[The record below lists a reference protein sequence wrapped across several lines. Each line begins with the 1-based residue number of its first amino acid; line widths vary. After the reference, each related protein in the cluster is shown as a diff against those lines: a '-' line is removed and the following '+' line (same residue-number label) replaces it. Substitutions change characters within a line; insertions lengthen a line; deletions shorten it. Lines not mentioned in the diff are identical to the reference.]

1 VKYVTQSR
9 MGLAL
14 WSTLLAGCA
23 ATTLSAPSS
32 LVKDAA
38 VSADFG
44 RLALVPES
52 GPAAGAPLTETSRT
66 AQLAIRFVQKP
77 TARAVQSL
85 PLAVRQSGSIKVF
98 VTVGNQTFEAD
109 YGSTVTRFGTIPNM
123 AINLFSDTS
132 SPVAATFQNLP
143 IGFAKVTARAY
154 DDRDGSGTQRAEA
167 TANVNLVPGAGNKVR
182 LSFIRSG
189 EPRLLGVYEQVGSD
203 ATASVDAA
211 PTGFFV
217 TLHVEDILEPNARES
232 FKIFV
237 GGVQAS
243 NVLNGLT
250 DAGRGMLQ
258 FQVQNNMTKG
268 KIQLV
273 NGGATASLQ
282 PDFKRIS
289 RFSISPTTADVAA
302 GGSQTFIGKCFD
314 TDNAEFVPQ
323 NPKITFKV
331 NADPLAEPDFF
342 STNPASRRTLG
353 VVNQSGVYAA
363 PSSRPASGL
372 DKVYFGITD
381 LNQASASVFI
391 N

>member
-1 VKYVTQSR
+1 VKYVTHSR
-9 MGLAL
+9 LGLAL
-14 WSTLLAGCA
+14 WSTVLAGCA
-23 ATTLSAPSS
+23 VTTLSAPPSQ
-32 LVKDAA
+32 VEDA
-38 VSADFG
+38 SASTAFG

-52 GPAAGAPLTETSRT
+52 DPAAAAPVADIART
-66 AQLAIRFVQKP
+66 AQLTIRFVQKA

-85 PLAVRQSGSIKVF
+85 PLAVRQSGSIKVYL
-98 VTVGNQTFEAD
+98 TVGNQTLEPD
-109 YGSTVTRFGTIPNM
+109 YGSTVTHFGTFPKR

-132 SPVAATFQNLP
+132 SPVAASFQNLP
-143 IGFAKVTARAY
+143 LGFAKVTARAY
-154 DDRDGSGTQRAEA
+154 DDRDGLGTQRAEA
-167 TANVNLVPGAGNKVR
+167 TANVNLVPGAGNKAR

-189 EPRLLGVYEQVGSD
+189 EPRLLGVYEQVGAD

-211 PTGFFV
+211 PTGFLM
-217 TLHVEDILEPNARES
+217 TLHVEDILEPGAPDS

-243 NVLNGLT
+243 SVTNGLT

-258 FQVQNNMTKG
+258 FPVQSSMTKG

-282 PDFKRIS
+282 PAFKRIS
-289 RFSISPTTADVAA
+289 RFSISPTTADLSA
-302 GGSQTFIGKCFD
+302 GGSQTFVGKCFD

-331 NADPLAEPDFF
+331 NADRLAEPDFF
-342 STNPASRRTLG
+342 NTNPENRRRLG
-353 VVNQSGVYAA
+353 VVNQSGVYTA
-363 PSSRPASGL
+363 PAQKPASGL

-381 LNQASASVFI
+381 LNQATASVFI